1 MLMKARVV
9 CRYSWQP
16 SELPEFFPG
25 RQAEV
30 MYGGI
35 VVGSFGVVHP
45 EVLDNFEMAFPVSAL
60 ELNLEPFCFDQAGKS
75 LLDKFSSEV
84 VV

>member
-1 MLMKARVV
+1 M

-30 MYGGI
+30 MYGDTA
-35 VVGSFGVVHP
+35 VGSFGVVHP

-60 ELNLEPFCFDQAGKS
+60 ELNLEPFCFDQSGKS